1 MKATATFRTNFSIQ
15 HLLAAAHFSRHVAGV
30 EQAHAGES
38 FGAFFEEIIWFSSA
52 CVLSCCAGLEA
63 YANELFVDRSEHFPD
78 LRPQIADKLWE
89 LFEQKPTLDKFDMAL
104 LLKQKALL
112 DRGSRPMQ
120 DVAALI
126 ALRNGLTHFKP
137 EWENEQEEHAKLSQR
152 LASKFVPSPFLVG
165 REPLFPKRWASH
177 GCTQW
182 ALKSCVDFLNN
193 FESLSGVPPRATKFA
208 ARLNG

>member
-1 MKATATFRTNFSIQ
+1 MR
-15 HLLAAAHFSRHVAGV
+15 
-30 EQAHAGES
+30 ES
-38 FGAFFEEIIWFSSA
+38 HS
-52 CVLSCCAGLEA
+52 
-63 YANELFVDRSEHFPD
+63 
-78 LRPQIADKLWE
+78 
-89 LFEQKPTLDKFDMAL
+89 
-104 LLKQKALL
+104 
-112 DRGSRPMQ
+112 
-120 DVAALI
+120 VAALI

-152 LASKFVPSPFLVG
+152 LASKFVPSPFRAG
-165 REPLFPKRWASH
+165 SEPLFPKRWALH